1 MTMMIENL
9 ERYKHFV
16 RDRHTVWERRS
27 LGVPAPWSGDPII
40 ATRKFTNVFRIL
52 DRGSQYLY
60 QIMRDEDYHTALF
73 RAFLYRYTNRP
84 EPWVAFEEDWGY
96 LPTHEDAVD
105 GTLLSMWMN
114 YRHER
119 DMPIFG
125 NAYKMFS
132 GLENKGTDRLT
143 WVVNMAR
150 DYITP
155 GFAED
160 FQQVDNA
167 QWQRAAFLQEIPR
180 CANFMS
186 MQILTDM
193 SYYAGYSENDF
204 ILPGP
209 GAIAGAKHITGV
221 GDIYAP
227 TNSPTDLIHE
237 LTEYWA
243 SEGDVNLY
251 GRTPSLMDVQNT
263 LCEFSKYVKWA
274 PGPKQYI
281 PVGPQQDP
289 ILPDHYYQGLI

>member
-1 MTMMIENL
+1 MNENL
-9 ERYKHFV
+9 ERYKAFV
-16 RDRHTVWERRS
+16 RARHSVWEKRS
-27 LGVPAPWSGDPII
+27 LGLPAPWTTDPIV
-40 ATRKFTNVFRIL
+40 ATRKFTCVFRIL

-143 WVVNMAR
+143 WVVNLAR
-150 DYITP
+150 DWITP
-155 GFAED
+155 EFSKTMQEAES
-160 FQQVDNA
+160 QA
-167 QWQRAAFLQEIPR
+167 IRAMFLQQIPR
-180 CANFMS
+180 CAGFMS
-186 MQILTDM
+186 MQILTDI
-193 SYYAGYSENDF
+193 SYYAGYSENEF
-204 ILPGP
+204 IVAGP
-209 GAIAGAKHITGV
+209 GAVRGSLAIDSRVPADAMIRG
-221 GDIYAP
+221 
-227 TNSPTDLIHE
+227 

-243 SEGDVNLY
+243 GEGDVNLF

-263 LCEFSKYVKWA
+263 LCEFSKLVKWS
-274 PGPKQYI
+274 PGPNQYK

-289 ILPDHYYQGLI
+289 ILPDHYTESLI